1 MRCEKCGTELTAKER
16 FCMVCGTPNPGYS
29 GETVLEPDRQDNP
42 EGVSVKNSASG
53 KDTYRKQE
61 YNEQKTIPDNH
72 KFPGR
77 EKEGRQENR
86 KKKVIIGLGAVAA
99 AVVVCI
105 CIFALRR
112 PVINLNDYAE
122 PNVVVNGYNGYGEIS
137 VDFDYDGM
145 YEDTVDIVKLPDVSD
160 DDWYV
165 SGEMAYSD
173 GIYELIAGHFEP
185 SENLSNG
192 DEPVLIWD
200 ISPEYEE
207 YFEDT
212 FRCRIKYN
220 EFTYSIN
227 GLEDIETVDPFK
239 EGDFTL
245 DFSGTAPDG
254 MAMVSNNAHQEI
266 SYEVTPASGLS
277 NGDTVTVTAELPY
290 GIEDAG
296 FALSETEKT
305 FTVEG
310 LEQYV
315 DSLEQ
320 IPDDYLEL
328 MESQANDAMQS
339 AVAEDWDT
347 PDDYKGM
354 EYIGSYLA
362 VVKEGSS
369 FLNNA
374 NELCMVFRVTAGSPE
389 GEFQY
394 YYYTTFSD
402 LKLNADGSCST
413 DLMDYDVPYGS
424 GALFSDDVRGAAFR
438 KGGVVYVGYENLDL
452 LYNQVI
458 VQLVEDYT
466 ITDNLLE

>member
-1 MRCEKCGTELTAKER
+1 MSRKLFRTTINFQAGKRKEDKKTERKS
-16 FCMVCGTPNPGYS
+16 N
-29 GETVLEPDRQDNP
+29 
-42 EGVSVKNSASG
+42 
-53 KDTYRKQE
+53 YRLRSRRSRSCCLHLHICTQE
-61 YNEQKTIPDNH
+61 AGDH
-72 KFPGR
+72 
-77 EKEGRQENR
+77 
-86 KKKVIIGLGAVAA
+86 
-99 AVVVCI
+99 
-105 CIFALRR
+105 
-112 PVINLNDYAE
+112 LNDYAE

-266 SYEVTPASGLS
+266 SYEVTPQAGC
-277 NGDTVTVTAELPY
+277 PM
-290 GIEDAG
+290 GI
-296 FALSETEKT
+296 
-305 FTVEG
+305 
-310 LEQYV
+310 Q
-315 DSLEQ
+315 
-320 IPDDYLEL
+320 
-328 MESQANDAMQS
+328 
-339 AVAEDWDT
+339 
-347 PDDYKGM
+347 
-354 EYIGSYLA
+354 
-362 VVKEGSS
+362 
-369 FLNNA
+369 
-374 NELCMVFRVTAGSPE
+374 
-389 GEFQY
+389 
-394 YYYTTFSD
+394 
-402 LKLNADGSCST
+402 
-413 DLMDYDVPYGS
+413 
-424 GALFSDDVRGAAFR
+424 
-438 KGGVVYVGYENLDL
+438 
-452 LYNQVI
+452 
-458 VQLVEDYT
+458 
-466 ITDNLLE
+466 